1 MTPRAPRRPVRAALL
16 LAVLLASAGCTGP
29 AADQPAEE
37 RALLTEQQA
46 ELLALA
52 RFTNYR
58 SAAGTVSATIPVPG
72 RTVRLDGRLDWRA
85 HTGYAELRDETPGAA
100 THWRHLLRWNRTT
113 VSARFNW
120 TGPRP
125 DEPPADG
132 WSERLLQPR
141 SATVDSTLILLLSL
155 GSDRP
160 ENAQLLVRSSARV
173 VGHEKISGAPVTV
186 FSGPGTD
193 TDAGTGTGT
202 RDAPATSAP
211 SAPGTPGRTRY
222 WIDADGG
229 LRRFAARLGGSGAWM
244 TADISRQPTPPT
256 APAVPAAP

>member
-1 MTPRAPRRPVRAALL
+1 MTRAPRRPARSALL
-16 LAVLLASAGCTGP
+16 LAALLASAACTGP
-29 AADQPAEE
+29 ATDRPADDKA
-37 RALLTEQQA
+37 ALTEQQA
-46 ELLALA
+46 ELLALT

-58 SAAGTVSATIPVPG
+58 SAAGTVTATIPVQG
-72 RTVRLDGRLDWRA
+72 RTLRLDGRLDWRV

-100 THWRHLLRWNRTT
+100 TRWRHLLRWNRGT

-132 WSERLLQPR
+132 WSERRLEPR
-141 SATVDSTLILLLSL
+141 SATVDSTLLLLLSL

-160 ENAQLLVRSSARV
+160 ENAQLLVRSSARFL
-173 VGHEKISGAPVTV
+173 GHEKISGVPVTV
-186 FSGPGTD
+186 FSGPGT
-193 TDAGTGTGT
+193 A
-202 RDAPATSAP
+202 DAPGSTAQ

-229 LRRFAARLGGSGAWM
+229 LRRFAARLGGSGTWM
-244 TADISRQPTPPT
+244 TADISRQPPSPPT
-256 APAVPAAP
+256 PSASAAP